1 VETCLPA
8 FDTHGEHAKDY
19 PGPTALIA
27 AAYKDSVPMAQL
39 LLEKGAMV
47 QYPPNSGLFS
57 AIHAARSAEM
67 VQLLLDNHADPEMRA
82 WHTRPTPLD
91 WYAYRGDVAAMRAV
105 LQLGRFSVQEVW
117 ALLQAVQGSREAVE
131 LLIQYGADVRT
142 TLDSC
147 GATTLHY
154 AARAGK
160 LDIVTLLVGRWP
172 EGQKEKTRDR
182 ETPLH
187 WAALA
192 GRTEVVKFFLEC
204 WPDSQWA
211 MTANLDA
218 PLHLAARVGN
228 VDTVRL
234 LVDHW
239 PEGQKERNLD
249 GDTPLHLAA
258 RSGGRIMEARFTM
271 EGWPEGT
278 MIRMAGYPASETP
291 AHEAVRTGLM
301 NVVMLLVELWPEGVK
316 GRNFE
321 GDTPLHLAASP
332 NGNRDIV
339 ALLVECWPQGKEAKN
354 DDDQTPLERLRE
366 YRRHSSA
373 PGPVEL
379 LLLC

>member
-1 VETCLPA
+1 MATEPLRLDDLNDDILFMIADEIANEDSKRCFADLNSFLRAKKTFRLHLNPILWKKAAKSPEATKRVLTQIINTGNLGQLEYFLELGVNVETCLPD

-117 ALLQAVQGSREAVE
+117 ALLVAVQSSREAVE

-160 LDIVTLLVGRWP
+160 LDIVTL
-172 EGQKEKTRDR
+172 
-182 ETPLH
+182 
-187 WAALA
+187 
-192 GRTEVVKFFLEC
+192 
-204 WPDSQWA
+204 
-211 MTANLDA
+211 
-218 PLHLAARVGN
+218 
-228 VDTVRL
+228 
-234 LVDHW
+234 
-239 PEGQKERNLD
+239 
-249 GDTPLHLAA
+249 
-258 RSGGRIMEARFTM
+258 
-271 EGWPEGT
+271 
-278 MIRMAGYPASETP
+278 
-291 AHEAVRTGLM
+291 
-301 NVVMLLVELWPEGVK
+301 
-316 GRNFE
+316 
-321 GDTPLHLAASP
+321 
-332 NGNRDIV
+332 
-339 ALLVECWPQGKEAKN
+339 
-354 DDDQTPLERLRE
+354 
-366 YRRHSSA
+366 
-373 PGPVEL
+373 
-379 LLLC
+379 